1 MKIKRSSIIN
11 EYSEICVY
19 CLDSAGNKTSCCGEN
34 HFAPGITVEESF
46 RGIKYEQV
54 YLLDEVEV
62 IEDSELAS
70 DLLP

>member
-1 MKIKRSSIIN
+1 MKIKKSSIIEQYESVCIYCLSPA
-11 EYSEICVY
+11 EYS
-19 CLDSAGNKTSCCGEN
+19 CCREN
-34 HFAPGITVEESF
+34 HFSPGISVEESF